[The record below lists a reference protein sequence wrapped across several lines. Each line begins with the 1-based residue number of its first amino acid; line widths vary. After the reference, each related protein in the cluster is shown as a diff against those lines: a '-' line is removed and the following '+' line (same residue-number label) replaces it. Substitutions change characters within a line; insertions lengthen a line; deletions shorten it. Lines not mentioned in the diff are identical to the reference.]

1 MATAT
6 ATAGPHSGKWYRHLY
21 AQVLTAIVLGVLLGH
36 FYPALGEAMKPLGDA
51 FIKMIKMVIAPII
64 FFTVVHGIVGL
75 KALIYFELVTTAA
88 LIIGLLV
95 INLWKPGVGM
105 AVDPS
110 AIDTKAIAS
119 FTAKAKEQSTIHFL
133 MDIIPSTVVGAFAT
147 GEILQVLF
155 FAILFAFGLQALG
168 ERGETVLRLIDVVS
182 HVFFRIVGYIMK
194 LAPIGAFGAM
204 AFTIGKYGVGT
215 LLSLGNFMLAF
226 YTTCLLF
233 IFLVLGTIARLCGFS
248 ILKFIRYIKEELL
261 IVLGTSSSE
270 SVLPR
275 MIAKMENL
283 GCETSVV
290 GLMIPTGYSFNLD
303 GTCIYLT
310 MAAIFLAQATNT
322 DLTIWQELGIIAI
335 LLLTSKG
342 AAGVTGSGFIVL
354 AATLASV
361 GTIPVASIA
370 LILGIDRFMSE
381 ARALTNLIGNGLATV
396 VVAKWEAALDEKR
409 LHQRLNQETDLEAD
423 EPETVKVEDDVAE
436 AGTPQ
441 PIRV

>member
-1 MATAT
+1 
-6 ATAGPHSGKWYRHLY
+6 
-21 AQVLTAIVLGVLLGH
+21 
-36 FYPALGEAMKPLGDA
+36 MKDMKKVGR
-51 FIKMIKMVIAPII
+51 
-64 FFTVVHGIVGL
+64 VGL

-88 LIIGLLV
+88 LIIGLIV

-155 FAILFAFGLQALG
+155 FAVLFAFGLQALG

-283 GCETSVV
+283 GCEPSVV
-290 GLMIPTGYSFNLD
+290 GLVIPTGYSFNLD

-396 VVAKWEAALDEKR
+396 VVAKWENALDETR
-409 LHQRLNQETDLEAD
+409 LHRRLNRETDVEAD
-423 EPETVKVEDDVAE
+423 DPEAVKVEDDLVE
-436 AGTPQ
+436 AGGLQ
-441 PIRV
+441 PLRA